1 MWGRIGRLTV
11 VAKALR
17 HARALAE
24 RERWPVE
31 RREALKRERLTEL
44 VGYAARHSP
53 YYREA
58 LAGYDRAVGPG
69 SLPELTKATMM
80 ERFDDVVCDR
90 RLRRDA
96 LLEHVERLSGDE
108 LYLGRYRAMT
118 TSGSSGRKGLFVYDE
133 TGWTTIGAQFLYFSA
148 MIGTRPRL
156 PRLRLAAIGGGSP
169 AHMSRRGAQTMDVG
183 LHRILSLPVTAPVGA
198 LVEALNR
205 FDPDVLN
212 VYPSMA
218 VLLAEEQLAGRLRLS
233 LRTMSTSSELR
244 TPEATAR
251 IEEAFGVAPFDL
263 YATTE
268 GLWGGECERHHGLHL
283 FEDDVIVENV
293 DEDGLPVPD
302 GTPGARLLVTNLANR
317 VQPLIRLE
325 VSDAVILSATACGCG
340 RTLRR
345 IERVDGRTDD
355 VIWLPGAGGRPVAVL
370 PMQFSVVAR
379 DRDVVEFQVVQ
390 EGARLVV
397 LVVVRG
403 SAPGI
408 EERVGAGLR
417 ERMQALGVESVEIDV
432 RRRAGLERSAGG
444 KLALVVA
451 DRPALATV

>member
-1 MWGRIGRLTV
+1 MQRITA
-11 VAKALR
+11 VAKALK
-17 HARALAE
+17 HARGLAA

-44 VGYAARHSP
+44 VGHAARHAP

-58 LAGYDRAVGPG
+58 LAGYDPAVGVA
-69 SLPELTKATMM
+69 SLPVLGKATMM

-96 LLEHVERLSGDE
+96 LLEHVEALRDDE
-108 LYLGRYRAMT
+108 LVFGRYRALT

-133 TGWTTIGAQFLYFSA
+133 PGWTAIGGQFLYFGVLN
-148 MIGTRPRL
+148 GTRPRL
-156 PRLRLAAIGGGSP
+156 PRARLAMIGGGSP
-169 AHMSRRGAQTMDVG
+169 AHMTRRGAQTLDVG
-183 LHRILSLPVTAPVGA
+183 LHRMLSLPVTLPLPE
-198 LVEALNR
+198 LVDALNR
-205 FDPDVLN
+205 FAPDVLN
-212 VYPSMA
+212 VFPSTA

-251 IEEAFGVAPFDL
+251 IEEAFAIRPFDL
-263 YATTE
+263 YGTTE
-268 GLWGGECERHHGLHL
+268 GLWGGECDHHEGVHL
-283 FEDDVIVENV
+283 FEEDVIAENV
-293 DEDGLPVPD
+293 DEDGHPVPD

-325 VSDAVILSATACGCG
+325 LSDAVTLTSRPCGCG

-345 IERVDGRTDD
+345 MERIDGRAED
-355 VIWLPGAGGRPVAVL
+355 VIWLPGADGRRVAVV

-390 EGARLVV
+390 EGVRLSVRVVAR
-397 LVVVRG
+397 G
-403 SAPGI
+403 AAPGV
-408 EERVGAGLR
+408 EERLRAGLD
-417 ERMQALGVESVEIDV
+417 ERLRSLGVQGVEIDV
-432 RRRAGLERSAGG
+432 RRQGALARSPGG
-444 KLALVVA
+444 KLALVIA
-451 DRPALATV
+451 DRQALAAA